1 MLPQNQSFKKLE
13 EDEIVALQRDS
24 SMRDL
29 RTLPSV
35 LEEGAMS
42 QRREAGSLWMEMAS
56 PL

>member
-1 MLPQNQSFKKLE
+1 MLPQNQSFKKL